1 MSCLEKKTAGTQKVS
16 TRLSPDRIRPTQ
28 PRSHLP
34 SSAQIPGWSQAV
46 GLMGQQGGPQGMLLQ
61 GLLCQERLRGDLGRG
76 SWTPRPLT
84 IPPSNL
90 RRLEDGN

>member
-61 GLLCQERLRGDLGRG
+61 GASVPGKTPGGLGPG
-76 SWTPRPLT
+76 VLDPTSAHHPALK
-84 IPPSNL
+84 
-90 RRLEDGN
+90 LEEA